1 MNVDFKEHIL
11 LQTFIDLDRR
21 ISNLEKRLKA
31 NRYIELGDDPRL
43 VQEIENAMVSVY
55 RRARSIEPYFN
66 LSYTPLRRAN
76 VYFSL
81 IKQVNEAL
89 KYLRDVRNRDYGSRQ
104 QTHEFLGKL
113 ENCLESL
120 YAIGDIISVSSET
133 VH

>member
-1 MNVDFKEHIL
+1 MNADFKEHML

-21 ISNLEKRLKA
+21 ISNLEKRLKS

-43 VQEIENAMVSVY
+43 VQEIENAMVVVY
-55 RRARSIEPYFN
+55 SRVKSIEPYFN
-66 LSYTPLRRAN
+66 LSYTPLRQAN

-81 IKQVNEAL
+81 IKRVNDAL

-104 QTHEFLGKL
+104 QTYEFLEKL
-113 ENCLESL
+113 ENCSESL

-133 VH
+133 IH